1 MGYSR
6 EIYDAAMVELESRR
20 TRAGAEAAARRETLL
35 RRRPR
40 LREIEQE
47 MAHSALRVTRAVLDG
62 GDVTAAVEAIKN
74 DNLAL
79 QAEMAEILAEEG
91 VPYPNLEPQ
100 YTCPVCADTGYAGGK
115 ICACLRTLLKEESC
129 RRLSRMTAMK
139 LTTFEEMDLA
149 YYPDTPDPA
158 TGVTPRKRM
167 EQVLAYCRQYAA
179 NFAPG
184 ADNLLLR
191 GPTGVGKT
199 HASLAIARQAAEKGH
214 AVIYGPAQVL
224 LHQLEKEH
232 FGRAEG
238 NSEDMLLACDL
249 LVLDDLGA
257 EFASP
262 FYVSCLYNLINTR
275 MLEGRTIILSTNLNQ
290 NQLKERYG
298 DQITSRITGTFVPL
312 LFMGRDIRQQKRQE
326 KL

>member
-1 MGYSR
+1 MLDRQLRY
-6 EIYDAAMVELESRR
+6 IAADRQFIRLFIFSRR
-20 TRAGAEAAARRETLL
+20 LFRLWRSVNRERIEFL
-35 RRRPR
+35 RRLHR
-40 LREIEQE
+40 
-47 MAHSALRVTRAVLDG
+47 
-62 GDVTAAVEAIKN
+62 
-74 DNLAL
+74 
-79 QAEMAEILAEEG
+79 
-91 VPYPNLEPQ
+91 
-100 YTCPVCADTGYAGGK
+100 
-115 ICACLRTLLKEESC
+115 
-129 RRLSRMTAMK
+129 
-139 LTTFEEMDLA
+139 
-149 YYPDTPDPA
+149 
-158 TGVTPRKRM
+158 
-167 EQVLAYCRQYAA
+167 
-179 NFAPG
+179 
-184 ADNLLLR
+184 
-191 GPTGVGKT
+191 
-199 HASLAIARQAAEKGH
+199 
-214 AVIYGPAQVL
+214 QVL

-257 EFASP
+257 EFSSP

>member
-1 MGYSR
+1 
-6 EIYDAAMVELESRR
+6 
-20 TRAGAEAAARRETLL
+20 
-35 RRRPR
+35 
-40 LREIEQE
+40 
-47 MAHSALRVTRAVLDG
+47 
-62 GDVTAAVEAIKN
+62 
-74 DNLAL
+74 
-79 QAEMAEILAEEG
+79 
-91 VPYPNLEPQ
+91 
-100 YTCPVCADTGYAGGK
+100 
-115 ICACLRTLLKEESC
+115 
-129 RRLSRMTAMK
+129 
-139 LTTFEEMDLA
+139 
-149 YYPDTPDPA
+149 
-158 TGVTPRKRM
+158 M

-257 EFASP
+257 EFSSP

>member
-6 EIYDAAMVELESRR
+6 EIYDAAMAELESRR

-214 AVIYGPAQVL
+214 AVIY
-224 LHQLEKEH
+224 
-232 FGRAEG
+232 
-238 NSEDMLLACDL
+238 EDMLLACDL

>member
-1 MGYSR
+1 M
-6 EIYDAAMVELESRR
+6 LK
-20 TRAGAEAAARRETLL
+20 
-35 RRRPR
+35 
-40 LREIEQE
+40 Q
-47 MAHSALRVTRAVLDG
+47 
-62 GDVTAAVEAIKN
+62 
-74 DNLAL
+74 
-79 QAEMAEILAEEG
+79 ILID
-91 VPYPNLEPQ
+91 
-100 YTCPVCADTGYAGGK
+100 ADTGIDDSIA
-115 ICACLRTLLKEESC
+115 ILFALK
-129 RRLSRMTAMK
+129 R
-139 LTTFEEMDLA
+139 
-149 YYPDTPDPA
+149 PDVRVM
-158 TGVTPRKRM
+158 GVT
-167 EQVLAYCRQYAA
+167 
-179 NFAPG
+179 
-184 ADNLLLR
+184 
-191 GPTGVGKT
+191 TGFGNT
-199 HASLAIARQAAEKGH
+199 TARQAAEKGH

-298 DQITSRITGTFVPL
+298 DPITSRITGTFVPL

>member
-1 MGYSR
+1 
-6 EIYDAAMVELESRR
+6 
-20 TRAGAEAAARRETLL
+20 
-35 RRRPR
+35 
-40 LREIEQE
+40 
-47 MAHSALRVTRAVLDG
+47 
-62 GDVTAAVEAIKN
+62 
-74 DNLAL
+74 
-79 QAEMAEILAEEG
+79 
-91 VPYPNLEPQ
+91 
-100 YTCPVCADTGYAGGK
+100 
-115 ICACLRTLLKEESC
+115 
-129 RRLSRMTAMK
+129 
-139 LTTFEEMDLA
+139 MDLR
-149 YYPDTPDPA
+149 D
-158 TGVTPRKRM
+158 V
-167 EQVLAYCRQYAA
+167 
-179 NFAPG
+179 
-184 ADNLLLR
+184 
-191 GPTGVGKT
+191 
-199 HASLAIARQAAEKGH
+199 AIARQAAEKGH

-249 LVLDDLGA
+249 LVLDDLGT

>member
-1 MGYSR
+1 M
-6 EIYDAAMVELESRR
+6 
-20 TRAGAEAAARRETLL
+20 
-35 RRRPR
+35 
-40 LREIEQE
+40 
-47 MAHSALRVTRAVLDG
+47 
-62 GDVTAAVEAIKN
+62 
-74 DNLAL
+74 
-79 QAEMAEILAEEG
+79 
-91 VPYPNLEPQ
+91 
-100 YTCPVCADTGYAGGK
+100 
-115 ICACLRTLLKEESC
+115 
-129 RRLSRMTAMK
+129 
-139 LTTFEEMDLA
+139 
-149 YYPDTPDPA
+149 
-158 TGVTPRKRM
+158 
-167 EQVLAYCRQYAA
+167 
-179 NFAPG
+179 
-184 ADNLLLR
+184 
-191 GPTGVGKT
+191 GKT

-298 DQITSRITGTFVPL
+298 DQITSRNHRHLRTAAFYGAGYPAAEAAGEAVGAQLITNL
-312 LFMGRDIRQQKRQE
+312 
-326 KL
+326 